1 MRNGKLGVC
10 VVGSG
15 ALGTVHADCWQNLAE
30 AEVVSVVD
38 IDDERAELLATKCS
52 LDSWFSDY
60 RDSVLRDDVDV
71 VSVCIPT
78 CMHSEVAVFA
88 AEHGKHVISE
98 KPISLTIEQAEAMIK
113 AADENGVKLALG
125 FMRRHSP
132 VLSALRSWL
141 NAGQLGRP
149 LLYQALDYRQI
160 RPKREMHDANAN
172 GGPVIDM
179 GVHLFDLWSY
189 IFDATP
195 VEVYAQ
201 GFKFAED
208 REELSHIEEIAYDT
222 ATITVRYDSGDVG
235 VFTVSWGLPP
245 KVVPEGVPDQILG
258 PRGMAHVGYGRNHQ
272 WAKVLREPPADAEE
286 DAENEWKML
295 SESQEDMYQLE
306 IANFAYSILNDRR
319 PAARGEEGLMALRVA
334 LGALESIET
343 GQPVRLT

>member
-15 ALGTVHADCWQNLAE
+15 ALGNVHAECWQNLAE

-38 IDDERAELLATKCS
+38 IDDARAELLAVKCS
-52 LDSWFSDY
+52 LDSWVADY
-60 RDSVLRDDVDV
+60 RDSITRDDVDV

-78 CMHSEVAVFA
+78 CMHAEVAVFA

-98 KPISLTIEQAEAMIK
+98 KPIALTVAEAESMIE
-113 AADENGVKLALG
+113 AADENGVQLALG

-149 LLYQALDYRQI
+149 LLYQATDYRQI

-179 GVHLFDLWSY
+179 GVHLYDLWSY
-189 IFDATP
+189 IFDAKP

-201 GFKFAED
+201 GFKFAEG
-208 REELSHIEEIAYDT
+208 REELSHIEEIAHDT
-222 ATITVRYDSGDVG
+222 AAIIVRYDSGDVG
-235 VFTVSWGLPP
+235 IFTVSWGLPP
-245 KVVPEGVPDQILG
+245 KVVPAALPDQLLG
-258 PRGMAHVGYGRNHQ
+258 PRGMAHVAYGRRHQ
-272 WAKVLREPPADAEE
+272 WAKVLREPPADAAE
-286 DAENEWKML
+286 DVENEWKVL
-295 SESQEDMYQLE
+295 SESREDMYQLE
-306 IANFAYSILNDRR
+306 IANFAYSILRDRR
-319 PAARGEEGLMALRVA
+319 PAAGGEEGLMALRVA

-343 GQPVRLT
+343 GQPVRL